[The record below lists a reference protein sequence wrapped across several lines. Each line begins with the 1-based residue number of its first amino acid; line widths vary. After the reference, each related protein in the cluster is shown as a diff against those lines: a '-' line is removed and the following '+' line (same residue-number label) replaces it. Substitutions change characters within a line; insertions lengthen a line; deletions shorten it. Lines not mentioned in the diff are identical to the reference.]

1 MIHTLEIDSVIL
13 EFREQRVLQD
23 VYLKCETGK
32 ITGLLGRNGT
42 GKTCLMNILYGKL
55 LPNNQSV
62 RINGKTLVNFS
73 RRPENMM
80 YLPQFCF
87 IPKHLTLK
95 RIFHDFELAYDE
107 FIQEFLGFANYHTEK
122 FKGLSRG
129 EQRIS
134 EIYIILVSKT
144 KFCLLDE
151 PFSHVMPLHVD
162 TIKKLIEKEK
172 QNKGILITDHL
183 YKHVVDI
190 CDDLYVINDGA
201 VYLTKSLQDLE
212 TLGYTKINESNSD
225 KTW

>member
-13 EFREQRVLQD
+13 EFRKQRVLQD

-62 RINGKTLVNFS
+62 RIDGKTLANFS
-73 RRPENMM
+73 RPPENMM

-95 RIFHDFELAYDE
+95 RIFYDFQLGFQE
-107 FIQEFLGFANYHTEK
+107 FIQEFPGFEKHQTSK

-129 EQRIS
+129 EQRII
-134 EIYIILVSKT
+134 EIYIILASNT

-151 PFSHVMPLHVD
+151 PLSHVMPLHVD
-162 TIKKLIEKEK
+162 TIKKLIVKEK

-190 CDDLYVINDGA
+190 CNDLYIINDGA

-212 TLGYTKINESNSD
+212 TLGYTKVKRPD
-225 KTW
+225 